1 MLPFLVG
8 QVAWIAQMAA
18 HVTSTSF
25 RRPHQ
30 AAPSNQAA
38 FLESQM
44 IHLIQQLNGQTL
56 RNFERPDDK
65 SDTALNNRFN
75 LELTVYQLIRQQ
87 AYTSFDLNFL

>member
-1 MLPFLVG
+1 
-8 QVAWIAQMAA
+8 
-18 HVTSTSF
+18 
-25 RRPHQ
+25 
-30 AAPSNQAA
+30 
-38 FLESQM
+38 M